1 MESSIIKTMEIIAKL
16 LGNQA
21 RVKIMRLFF
30 LNKTKGFLNKE
41 IVKRSRVIPDLVR
54 KELSTLSSVG
64 FIKKRGTTW
73 HFDTSFKYAVEF
85 ENLLIN
91 TDTLN
96 KEAIVGN
103 FKKVGRVKLL
113 VVSGV
118 FIKNKESRVDLLIVG
133 DRMKKGKIDEG
144 VRRLE
149 AEIGA
154 ELTYAIFDTKEF
166 LYRINMY
173 DKLVRDILDFPHE
186 VVFQAKELSTQA
198 LKKA

>member
-1 MESSIIKTMEIIAKL
+1 MEIIGKL
-16 LGNQA
+16 LGNSA
-21 RVKIMRLFF
+21 RVKIMRLFL

-41 IVKRSRVIPDLVR
+41 IVKRSRVTPELVR
-54 KELSTLSSVG
+54 RELHLLATVG
-64 FIKKRGTTW
+64 FIKKRGQLW
-73 HFDTSFKYAVEF
+73 SFDNSFKYAIEF

-91 TDTLN
+91 ADTLD
-96 KEAIVGN
+96 KEMIADN
-103 FKKVGRVKLL
+103 FKKVGRVKFL
-113 VVSGV
+113 VIAGV

-133 DRMKKGKIDEG
+133 DRMKKSKIDEG

-166 LYRINMY
+166 IYRINMY

-198 LKKA
+198 LKKN